1 MGLEGMGMIYLALII
16 LPTIILIA
24 TFERALL
31 GQSKPLLLFA
41 FLADVLA
48 NYGGLLLLFLFGK
61 PMSWPKYGE
70 WTFSK
75 RLPRL
80 CQLPGWRGRFAR
92 RCKIYINK
100 RVPGH
105 V

>member
-1 MGLEGMGMIYLALII
+1 MGIILLI
-16 LPTIILIA
+16 LPTIILLA

-31 GQSKPLLLFA
+31 GDNKAIQLIGFI
-41 FLADVLA
+41 ADVLA
-48 NYGGLLLLFLFGK
+48 NYGLLMILFYDFPRK
-61 PMSWPKYGE
+61 GE

-80 CQLPGWRGRFAR
+80 CNLPGWRGRFAR

-105 V
+105 I

>member
-1 MGLEGMGMIYLALII
+1 MIYLLAFLT
-16 LPTIILIA
+16 LPTVILIL
-24 TFERALL
+24 TFEAALKRPHAKL
-31 GQSKPLLLFA
+31 RLLIA
-41 FLADVLA
+41 FIADVLA

-61 PMSWPKYGE
+61 PMSWPKCGE

-80 CQLPGWRGRFAR
+80 CELPGWRGRFAR

-105 V
+105 I

>member
-1 MGLEGMGMIYLALII
+1 MGIILLI
-16 LPTIILIA
+16 LPTIILLA

-31 GQSKPLLLFA
+31 GDNKAVLLIAFIADVMANFSTLALLFW
-41 FLADVLA
+41 D
-48 NYGGLLLLFLFGK
+48 
-61 PMSWPKYGE
+61 WPQYGE

-80 CQLPGWRGRFAR
+80 CNLPGWRGRFAR

-105 V
+105 IP

>member
-1 MGLEGMGMIYLALII
+1 MGIILLI
-16 LPTIILIA
+16 LPTIILLA

-31 GQSKPLLLFA
+31 GDNKAVLLIA
-41 FLADVLA
+41 FIADVLA
-48 NYGGLLLLFLFGK
+48 NYGLLMILFYDIPRK
-61 PMSWPKYGE
+61 GE
-70 WTFSK
+70 YTFSK

-80 CQLPGWRGRFAR
+80 CNLPGWRGRFAR

-105 V
+105 I

>member
-1 MGLEGMGMIYLALII
+1 MIFLAFLI

-24 TFERALL
+24 TFERALV
-31 GQSKPLLLFA
+31 GNSKPLLLVA
-41 FLADVLA
+41 FVADVLA
-48 NYGGLLLLFLFGK
+48 NYGGLALLFWD
-61 PMSWPKYGE
+61 WPQYGE
-70 WTFSK
+70 YTVSK

-80 CQLPGWRGRFAR
+80 CNLPGWRGRFAR

-105 V
+105 IP

>member
-1 MGLEGMGMIYLALII
+1 MIWLILF

-24 TFERALL
+24 TFKRALL
-31 GQSKPLLLFA
+31 GGSKPLLLVA

-48 NYGGLLLLFLFGK
+48 NYGGLALLFYDF
-61 PMSWPKYGE
+61 PKRGE

-80 CQLPGWRGRFAR
+80 CNLPGWRGRFAR

-105 V
+105 IP

>member
-1 MGLEGMGMIYLALII
+1 MIFLALLI

-31 GQSKPLLLFA
+31 GSSRPLLLVA
-41 FLADVLA
+41 YIADVVANFSTLA
-48 NYGGLLLLFLFGK
+48 LLFWD
-61 PMSWPKYGE
+61 WPQYGE

-80 CQLPGWRGRFAR
+80 CNLSGWRGRFAR

-105 V
+105 I

>member
-1 MGLEGMGMIYLALII
+1 MGIILLI
-16 LPTIILIA
+16 LPTIILLA

-31 GQSKPLLLFA
+31 GDNKAVLLIAFIADVMANFSTLALLFW
-41 FLADVLA
+41 D
-48 NYGGLLLLFLFGK
+48 
-61 PMSWPKYGE
+61 WPQYGE

-80 CQLPGWRGRFAR
+80 CNLPGWRGRFAR

-105 V
+105 IEP

>member
-1 MGLEGMGMIYLALII
+1 MIFLALLI

-31 GQSKPLLLFA
+31 GNSKPLLLVA
-41 FLADVLA
+41 FIADVVANFSTLA
-48 NYGGLLLLFLFGK
+48 LLFWD
-61 PMSWPKYGE
+61 WPQYGE

-80 CQLPGWRGRFAR
+80 CNLPGWRGRFAR

-105 V
+105 IDGHQS

>member
-1 MGLEGMGMIYLALII
+1 MFIILALL
-16 LPTIILIA
+16 LPTVILIA
-24 TFERALL
+24 SFKRALTKREPWL
-31 GQSKPLLLFA
+31 MAVAWLMDVVANFSTLALLFW
-41 FLADVLA
+41 D
-48 NYGGLLLLFLFGK
+48 
-61 PMSWPKYGE
+61 WPQYGE

-80 CQLPGWRGRFAR
+80 CNLPGWRGRFAR

-105 V
+105 I